1 MVSKKLSLHT
11 GDDLGWKEH
20 ALLTVVVNFSL
31 VVMSCSPWL
40 SHKNCVAHQELV
52 AGRLSMNDMKTTY
65 LTVCYFL
72 LSLFVSH
79 LKTTALL

>member
-20 ALLTVVVNFSL
+20 GLLTVVVNFSL

-40 SHKNCVAHQELV
+40 SHKNCIAHQELV
-52 AGRLSMNDMKTTY
+52 AGRLSMNDMKNNCFIVIAFETY
-65 LTVCYFL
+65 I
-72 LSLFVSH
+72 
-79 LKTTALL
+79 